1 MPSFGPIGSMKNLMA
16 LVKEINFDEV
26 RERAETP
33 PRLLVVGTSQDA
45 AERARDRLFGDDGDR
60 FVDAVEADGSITDL
74 GRYDAVIVTDPDHK
88 GLADQVRREFPA
100 VGRVAPVVSLVG
112 DDERSL
118 QRCRAA
124 LMSTNPELAPSIGR
138 HLPACR
144 KAAAKAVIDE
154 TSKAN
159 AQFAAVSNISSVVP
173 IIGSLMAV
181 GADVVILTK
190 NQIMMVFKLA
200 AVNGKDLHDQFRI
213 LREIIPVVGV
223 GLFWRTVAREATSF
237 IPFAAGTI
245 PKVAIAYVGTMTL
258 GRAADVYYTTGD
270 KSTKEQMQ
278 SFKEQAL
285 ESLQHLSLP
294 GISSKSHEDELPE
307 STKAD
312 TAPID
317 ASYRDVGET
326 APLPNGHTEPI
337 SRNL

>member
-1 MPSFGPIGSMKNLMA
+1 MPSFGPIGSMKNLMT

-33 PRLLVVGTSQDA
+33 PRLLVVATAQDA
-45 AERARDRLFGDDGDR
+45 AERARDRLFGTEGSR
-60 FVDAVEADGSITDL
+60 FVDAVEADGSINDL
-74 GRYDAVIVTDPDHK
+74 GRYDAVIVTDRGQT
-88 GLADQVRREFPA
+88 GLAEQVRREFPT
-100 VGRVAPVVSLVG
+100 VGRAAPVVKLPG

-118 QRCRAA
+118 ERCRAS
-124 LMSTNPELAPSIGR
+124 LMSTNPELAPSLGR
-138 HLPACR
+138 YLPACR

-173 IIGSLMAV
+173 IIGSLMSV
-181 GADVVILTK
+181 GADLIILTK
-190 NQIMMVFKLA
+190 NQIMMVYKLA

-213 LREIIPVVGV
+213 FREIIPVVGV

-258 GRAADVYYTTGD
+258 GRAADVYYQTGD
-270 KSTKEQMQ
+270 KTTKEQMQ

-294 GISSKSHEDELPE
+294 GLSGKSHQETPANA
-307 STKAD
+307 TGD
-312 TAPID
+312 TAPIE
-317 ASYRDVGET
+317 ATYRDVTET

-337 SRNL
+337 SHNH